1 MYIQAPPKPIPRTL
15 ETTREPDETIVFPD
29 DEEILQDEMTDEMAP
44 YFNRLTTP
52 KILITG
58 FKRAHLVWVIESS
71 RWVIPKDSFCTFCI
85 CGIIVLELISIC
97 RVT

>member
-44 YFNRLTTP
+44 YFKQTHNT
-52 KILITG
+52 
-58 FKRAHLVWVIESS
+58 
-71 RWVIPKDSFCTFCI
+71 KDTDYWI
-85 CGIIVLELISIC
+85 QKGPPGMGD
-97 RVT
+97 